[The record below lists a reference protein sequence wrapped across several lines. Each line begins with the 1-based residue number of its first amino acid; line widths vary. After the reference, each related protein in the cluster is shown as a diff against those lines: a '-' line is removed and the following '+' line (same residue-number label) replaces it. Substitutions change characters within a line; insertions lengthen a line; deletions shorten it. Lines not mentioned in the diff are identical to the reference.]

1 MLGNHTLI
9 HRAESTHT
17 HTHTHTYTHTYT
29 HTQNKNTKDNE
40 KIVIIDIINR
50 EKLFD
55 RSANHK

>member
-9 HRAESTHT
+9 HRAKSTHT
-17 HTHTHTYTHTYT
+17 HT

-40 KIVIIDIINR
+40 KNIIIDIINR

>member
-9 HRAESTHT
+9 HRAKSTHT
-17 HTHTHTYTHTYT
+17 HTHTHT
-29 HTQNKNTKDNE
+29 HTQNKNTKDKE
-40 KIVIIDIINR
+40 KNIIIDIINR